1 MQKFSDYKYE
11 RPNPEEI
18 KVEVANLIEAFNK
31 AESAEEQVKIMKEMN
46 TKQNKVSSMYS
57 LAHIRHDINAN
68 DEFYD
73 TENNF
78 WNEFM
83 PVLSGYL
90 SKYAEALLN
99 SKFRNELE
107 EKFGKHL
114 FNKYELEKKVFD
126 ESIAEDLVL
135 ENKLTSEYSKLVAV
149 GKVQFQGKE
158 ITLNNITPFRQDVD
172 REVRK
177 EANEAYSGYFA
188 DNMTEFDRIY
198 DELVKV
204 RTRMAKKLGYE
215 NFVQM
220 AYDRM
225 GRTDYNAKDVAGYR
239 RQIAEVVVPLA
250 SKLRAKQKA
259 RIGIEDMHYY
269 DDSLKFLTGNPTPKG
284 DPDWIMDNGD
294 KMYDE
299 LGGDVKKFFEFM
311 RSHDLFDVLSREG
324 KRAGGYCTFLPEFD
338 SPFIFANFNGTS
350 HDVDVLTHEAG
361 HAFQVYS
368 ASKAQEM
375 AEYLWPTME
384 AAEIHSMSMEFITW
398 PWMKLFFKEDENKY
412 KYSHLA
418 SAIEFLPYGATV
430 DEFQHVVYE
439 NPDMTPEQ
447 RRNAF
452 REIEKKYL
460 PHINYSGNDFLESGG
475 FFFRQ
480 GHIFSMPFYY
490 IDYTLAQ
497 VCALQFWKKSRED
510 REQTMK
516 TYTKLCKAGGS
527 RPFLGLLDIAELN
540 NPFVDGTIAKT
551 VEPAMGYLEDVDDT
565 KL

>member
-1 MQKFSDYKYE
+1 MQKFSDYNYE

-18 KVEVANLIEAFNK
+18 QAEVVSLIEAFNK
-31 AESAEEQVKIMKEMN
+31 AQSAQEQVKIMKEMN
-46 TKQNKVSSMYS
+46 KKQNRVSSMYS

-73 TENNF
+73 AENNF

-90 SKYAEALLN
+90 SKYADALLN
-99 SKFRNELE
+99 SKFRGELE

-135 ENKLTSEYSKLVAV
+135 ENKLISEYSKLVAI
-149 GKVQFQGKE
+149 GKVQFRGKE

-172 REVRK
+172 REVRR

-188 DNMTEFDRIY
+188 DNVAEFDRIY

-225 GRTDYNAKDVAGYR
+225 SRTDYNAKDVAGYR
-239 RQIAEVVVPLA
+239 KQIAEVVVPLA
-250 SKLRAKQKA
+250 SELRAKQKA
-259 RIGIEDMHYY
+259 RLGIEEMRYY
-269 DDSLKFLTGNPTPKG
+269 DDTLKYLTGNPTPKG
-284 DPDWIMDNGD
+284 DPDWIMANGD

-299 LGGDVKKFFEFM
+299 LGGDVKEFFEFM
-311 RSHDLFDVLSREG
+311 RSHELFDVLSREG
-324 KRAGGYCTFLPEFD
+324 KSAGGYCTFLPEFD

-368 ASKAQEM
+368 ASKTQEM

-398 PWMKLFFKEDENKY
+398 PWMKLFFEEDEQKY

-418 SAIEFLPYGATV
+418 NAIQFLPYGATV

-439 NPDMTPEQ
+439 NPDMTPQQ

-527 RPFLGLLDIAELN
+527 RPFLGLLDIAGLN

-551 VEPAMGYLEDVDDT
+551 VEPAMGYLESVDDT